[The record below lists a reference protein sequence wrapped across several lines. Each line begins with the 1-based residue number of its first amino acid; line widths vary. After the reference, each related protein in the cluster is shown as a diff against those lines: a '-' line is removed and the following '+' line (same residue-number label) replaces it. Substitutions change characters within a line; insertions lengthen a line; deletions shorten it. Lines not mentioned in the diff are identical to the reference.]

1 MLREGEDIVAVSG
14 VVCGWVAG
22 MWSELERIGT
32 RLGDGAVRVLG
43 AITSAVRVLNVVVDG
58 AVRVLNGVSGG
69 RARQGRTED

>member
-1 MLREGEDIVAVSG
+1 
-14 VVCGWVAG
+14 

-43 AITSAVRVLNVVVDG
+43 AVTGAVRVLNVVVDG